1 MSNKFNKKMKL
12 SFDWDNTISMS
23 YMDEN
28 SEEPKFIHQGYNQEF
43 IDKMINSIKTGH
55 DVYIVTSRVYELEAD
70 FPEERIT
77 HHLRTL
83 GIINYFPPERI
94 IYTNGELKAPTLLY
108 LGIDIH
114 HDDSVEE
121 ILACKEAGI
130 ECIRALEIH
139 PDTAMVAKGIIS
151 DSSGKILLLKRTD
164 GNKKW
169 DLPGGH
175 IKDVEVERG
184 NQGLD
189 DGFER
194 EVAEETG
201 ILIPNQ
207 QLIHRF
213 DNNHKGKYS
222 EIILFYTQL
231 SEKEPKVDLTIQ
243 DPQENSHAVWVPK
256 HDLWQYIKDSTEV
269 AFEAVEYWLKMDQE
283 VLDEGAYLATQTK
296 NWSKMKK
303 KLIGYGKNKHTG
315 GGKGHTRPS
324 FEKSKAAPPDFAVLE
339 KKEEKKKKLKV
350 KINKKKH

>member
-1 MSNKFNKKMKL
+1 MSSSFKKKMKI

-43 IDKMINSIKTGH
+43 IDKMINSIKLGH
-55 DVYIVTSRVYELEAD
+55 DVYIVTARIYELEED
-70 FPEERIT
+70 FPKDRISR
-77 HHLRTL
+77 HLREL

-108 LGIDIH
+108 LGIDLH

-121 ILACKEAGI
+121 ILACREAGV
-130 ECIRALEIH
+130 ECIRALEVH
-139 PDTAMVAKGIIS
+139 PDTAMVAKGIIA
-151 DSSGKILLLKRTD
+151 DSTGKILLLKRTD
-164 GNKKW
+164 GDKKW

-184 NQGLD
+184 NQGLG
-189 DGFER
+189 DGYER

-201 ILIPNQ
+201 ILVPNE

-213 DNNHKGKYS
+213 ENHHNGKYS

-231 SEKEPKVDLTIQ
+231 SEQEPKIDLDIQ
-243 DPQENSHAVWVPK
+243 DVQENSDAVWVKK
-256 HDLWQYIKDSTEV
+256 HELWEYIKNSTEV
-269 AFEAVEYWLKMDQE
+269 AQAAVEYWLKMDQE

-296 NWSKMKK
+296 QWSKMKR
-303 KLIGYGKNKHTG
+303 KLVGLGKNKHTG

-324 FEKSKAAPPDFAVLE
+324 FKKSKAAPPDFAVLE
-339 KKEEKKKKLKV
+339 EKDKEKKKLKV
-350 KINKKKH
+350 KINKKKV

>member
-1 MSNKFNKKMKL
+1 
-12 SFDWDNTISMS
+12 
-23 YMDEN
+23 
-28 SEEPKFIHQGYNQEF
+28 
-43 IDKMINSIKTGH
+43 MI
-55 DVYIVTSRVYELEAD
+55 
-70 FPEERIT
+70 F
-77 HHLRTL
+77 
-83 GIINYFPPERI
+83 
-94 IYTNGELKAPTLLY
+94 LLY
-108 LGIDIH
+108 F
-114 HDDSVEE
+114 
-121 ILACKEAGI
+121 C
-130 ECIRALEIH
+130 
-139 PDTAMVAKGIIS
+139 
-151 DSSGKILLLKRTD
+151 
-164 GNKKW
+164 
-169 DLPGGH
+169 GG
-175 IKDVEVERG
+175 VWC
-184 NQGLD
+184 L
-189 DGFER
+189 
-194 EVAEETG
+194 
-201 ILIPNQ
+201 
-207 QLIHRF
+207 
-213 DNNHKGKYS
+213 KYS

>member
-1 MSNKFNKKMKL
+1 MKL

-243 DPQENSHAVWVPK
+243 EPQENSHAVWVPK